1 MCIRDSGEIGLDYHY
16 FYSDKE
22 MQQKWFHRQI
32 ELAGKLDLPIII
44 HDRDA
49 HGDTLRILREHK
61 RDSLRGI
68 LHCYSGS
75 LEMAKE
81 FIRLGFYI
89 SFAGPVVFP
98 KSTKLKQVA
107 KGIPLNR
114 LLIETDSPYLAPP
127 PHRGERNTP
136 RNVIYVAEEIARLK
150 DLSVE
155 AVVFQTTTNA
165 CNIYK
170 IEQ

>member
-1 MCIRDSGEIGLDYHY
+1 M
-16 FYSDKE
+16 
-22 MQQKWFHRQI
+22 
-32 ELAGKLDLPIII
+32 
-44 HDRDA
+44 
-49 HGDTLRILREHK
+49 
-61 RDSLRGI
+61 
-68 LHCYSGS
+68 
-75 LEMAKE
+75 
-81 FIRLGFYI
+81 
-89 SFAGPVVFP
+89 
-98 KSTKLKQVA
+98 
-107 KGIPLNR
+107 NR

-136 RNVIYVAEEIARLK
+136 HNVIYEAEEIARLK